1 VEASSTYLSLAWTQ
15 SQGYKVRRCRDSL
28 DEISQKA
35 PTLQMSSFD
44 KGGIGVY
51 SKATEDNYTN
61 EFEPFRCEIGWV
73 VCRDR
78 QVEAQLPEKDWV
90 MPL

>member
-1 VEASSTYLSLAWTQ
+1 
-15 SQGYKVRRCRDSL
+15 
-28 DEISQKA
+28 
-35 PTLQMSSFD
+35 MSSFD
-44 KGGIGVY
+44 KGGIEVY